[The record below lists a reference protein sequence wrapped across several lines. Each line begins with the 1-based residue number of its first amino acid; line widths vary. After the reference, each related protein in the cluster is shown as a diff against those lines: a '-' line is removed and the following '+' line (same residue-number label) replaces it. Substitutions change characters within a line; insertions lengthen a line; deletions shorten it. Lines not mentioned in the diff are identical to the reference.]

1 MAFLL
6 KGSRKKFVDI
16 NVNKFEAEA
25 VIEGF
30 KELTWA
36 MQKKYLAK
44 AIKRTAESQI
54 ASLKAAAPR
63 NKGKLGT
70 SAGVSVSKAKKKG
83 RGGKLALA
91 WVHGRIGYRRGKTAK
106 GRYRGGYVSHW
117 VESGVKRRR
126 AKYSSLMKVDWT
138 RNRKYRYLKP
148 MRRKSADGQDFVFLG
163 ETAPVKGQRFFR
175 KWLNGNRRKIQKK
188 LEADLADYLKD
199 AIREGQQK
207 ARRSALKRA
216 SKQLV
221 VI

>member
-1 MAFLL
+1 MALL
-6 KGSRKKFVDI
+6 LGNRNRKFVAI
-16 NVNKFEAEA
+16 NVNKSEARA

-44 AIKRTAESQI
+44 AIKRTAESNI
-54 ASLKAAAPR
+54 ASLKAAAPK

-83 RGGKLALA
+83 KGGKLALA

-117 VESGVKRRR
+117 VESGVKRRKPR
-126 AKYSSLMKVDWT
+126 HTSLLKIDWT
-138 RNRKYRYLKP
+138 RNRKYRYLKA
-148 MRRKSADGQDFVFLG
+148 MRRKTDDGQDFVFLG
-163 ETAPVKGQRFFR
+163 ETKPVKGQRFFK
-175 KWLNGNRRKIQKK
+175 KWLNANRRKIQKR
-188 LEADLADYLKD
+188 LETDLADYLQD
-199 AIREGQQK
+199 AIREGKQK
-207 ARRSALKRA
+207 AQRSALKKA